1 MLLSRDTLKLEIQLL
16 GLANYFQLSLQTEPQ
31 QSKMLNSKTL
41 N

>member
-16 GLANYFQLSLQTEPQ
+16 GLANYFQLNFQTEQQ
-31 QSKMLNSKTL
+31 QSKMLNSKML